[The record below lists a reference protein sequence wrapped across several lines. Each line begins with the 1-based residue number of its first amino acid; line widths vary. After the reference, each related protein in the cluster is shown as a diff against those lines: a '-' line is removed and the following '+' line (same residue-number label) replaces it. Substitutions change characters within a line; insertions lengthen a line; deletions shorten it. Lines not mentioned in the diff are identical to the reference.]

1 MTNNA
6 FNIIN
11 KAFKTQN
18 LNKVKLNLIKMST
31 KTQQA
36 LKMTNNPN
44 NNHIMIHTVLNK
56 PIKPSNRYQLL
67 PLHSHHNK
75 RNPLHNPHKT
85 Q

>member
-1 MTNNA
+1 MTNKA
-6 FNIIN
+6 FKIIN

-36 LKMTNNPN
+36 LKMTLKTSKK
-44 NNHIMIHTVLNK
+44 INK
-56 PIKPSNRYQLL
+56 VPIKPNKTSNRYQLL